1 MNEAV
6 TLSFDYREADI
17 RRAFRVVF
25 GPKARPEAAIALS
38 LVVMGVSWIL
48 VVAGRYQWMAMIGVM
63 VSLVVLGFEL
73 YIFVI
78 QPKRFF
84 RNEPSF
90 HDEYRLTFSGDGI
103 DLMTSDTEALIPW
116 QTYVAALDGKEVV
129 VLYGSPSMFTI
140 IPKRVLSD
148 RQLEARFRDVV
159 GKHLRWRIRPP
170 DM

>member
-6 TLSFDYREADI
+6 TLSFDYCEADI

-25 GPKARPEAAIALS
+25 GPKAKPEAAVGLS

-48 VVAGRYQWMAMIGVM
+48 IMAGRYQWVALIGVM
-63 VSLVVLGFEL
+63 ISLVVLGLEL

-103 DLMTSDTEALIPW
+103 DLRTTDTEALIPW
-116 QTYVAALDGKEVV
+116 DTYVAALDGEAVV

-140 IPKRVLSD
+140 IPKRVLTD
-148 RQLEARFRDVV
+148 RQLETRFREIV
-159 GKHLRWRIRPP
+159 GKHLRWRLRPP
-170 DM
+170 A